1 MRWVAGAVVPLLLL
15 AGCAATDPEASE
27 ASSSLEGVE
36 VKATASTGVIRGI
49 VVDPGVVPIVGAL
62 VSLSGQTETVT
73 TLENGA
79 FGFAGLEPGTYF
91 VNVERNGFAPGQTS
105 TEVVAGVDEPPI
117 LRVLLEPNPATAA
130 FIEAFSYI
138 GYLECGV
145 AVFATSVG
153 CTIFG
158 PLAEATSSEGIWNI
172 PFNVLPFWT
181 QGELIWDQTQ
191 PAGGELIWEA
201 VWAGGS
207 GNAHCGYRETTVS
220 PALSYMNNS
229 ILHSTKAVCTDQTGS
244 HVPDFLADGI
254 NYRFFGGPHPLCK
267 VPGTFGCGLTL
278 SQKTQAIVHNFYN
291 FEPIAGWRFT
301 ADGNHPLPP

>member
-1 MRWVAGAVVPLLLL
+1 MAGAVVPLLLL
-15 AGCAATDPEASE
+15 AGCAATESE
-27 ASSSLEGVE
+27 ASDASTSLEGVE
-36 VKATASTGVIRGI
+36 VKATASTGVIRGV
-49 VVDPGVVPIVGAL
+49 VVDPGVVPIANAI

-79 FGFAGLEPGTYF
+79 FGFSGLEPGTYF

-130 FIEAFSYI
+130 FVEAFSYI

-153 CTIFG
+153 CTILG
-158 PLAEATSSEGIWNI
+158 PLADATSSEGIWPI
-172 PFNVLPFWT
+172 TFTVLPQWS
-181 QGELIWDQTQ
+181 QGELIWEQTQ

-201 VWAGGS
+201 VHTGT
-207 GNAHCGYRETTVS
+207 NDFYGYRETISS
-220 PALSYMNNS
+220 PALAYLNATVLAANEED
-229 ILHSTKAVCTDQTGS
+229 I
-244 HVPDFLADGI
+244 LADGVS
-254 NYRFFGGPHPLCK
+254 YRFFGGPHPLCK

-291 FEPIAGWRFT
+291 FEPSPGWRFT
-301 ADGNHPLPP
+301 VDGDHPLPK